1 MNFSIESVVMAVLGL
16 WLSSSEVRLRKLQ
29 EKGSETL
36 SHSEISSLVDLKL
49 EAVKLGHS
57 ELRADINRLE
67 AKIDRLIEIE
77 SSRPR

>member
-36 SHSEISSLVDLKL
+36 SHSEISSLVDL
-49 EAVKLGHS
+49 
-57 ELRADINRLE
+57 
-67 AKIDRLIEIE
+67 
-77 SSRPR
+77 